1 MLKFISKIFKKKQ
14 VEKPKGA
21 YYPVDE
27 LNKVKDTYENKQ
39 LEKAMKAPIDQDRIR
54 KAGW

>member
-1 MLKFISKIFKKKQ
+1 MLKFISKIFKKQQ

-39 LEKAMKAPIDQDRIR
+39 LEKAMQAPID
-54 KAGW
+54 